1 MAFAQRSDYMKKILV
16 VDDDVDYQLVCN
28 MVLKGGGYQV
38 TQALNG
44 TQAITEMQRDKP
56 DLILLDVMMST
67 VLEGVEVSRHIKS
80 DPNLK
85 GVPIIMISSIT
96 TSEYASAFPD
106 DERIPIDA
114 WMTKPIQ
121 PDVLLKTVKRFI
133 GEAQTQEVA
142 SR

>member
-1 MAFAQRSDYMKKILV
+1 MKKILV
-16 VDDDVDYQLVCN
+16 VDDDSDYQMICE
-28 MVLKGGGYQV
+28 MVLKNAGYQV
-38 TQALNG
+38 MQAFDG
-44 TQAITEMQRDKP
+44 SQAITLLERDQP
-56 DLILLDVMMST
+56 NLILLDVMMAS
-67 VLEGVEVSRHIKS
+67 VLEGIQVSKHIKS

-121 PDVLLKTVKRFI
+121 PDVLLKTVKRFV
-133 GEAQTQEVA
+133 GEAQEVA
-142 SR
+142 SNGR

>member
-1 MAFAQRSDYMKKILV
+1 MKKILV
-16 VDDDVDYQLVCN
+16 VDDDLDYQMICD
-28 MVLKGGGYQV
+28 MVLEGAGYQV
-38 TQALNG
+38 SQAHNG
-44 TQAITEMQRDKP
+44 TQAIAWLKHAKP

-67 VLEGVEVSRHIKS
+67 VLEGVEVSKHIKS

-133 GEAQTQEVA
+133 GEAQSAEVA
-142 SR
+142 SHGR

>member
-1 MAFAQRSDYMKKILV
+1 MKKILV
-16 VDDDVDYQLVCN
+16 VDDDTDYQLVCD
-28 MVLKGGGYQV
+28 MVLKGAGYQV
-38 TQALNG
+38 KQALNG
-44 TQAITEMQRDKP
+44 ADALVELKLDKP

-67 VLEGVEVSRHIKS
+67 VLEGVGVCRYIKS
-80 DPNLK
+80 NPNLK

-133 GEAQTQEVA
+133 GEAHTQEVA
-142 SR
+142 SQ

>member
-1 MAFAQRSDYMKKILV
+1 MRRILV
-16 VDDDVDYQLVCN
+16 VDDDPDYQMVCG
-28 MVLKGGGYQV
+28 MILKNEGYQV
-38 TQALNG
+38 VQAMNG
-44 TQAITEMQRDKP
+44 GEAAEALRNAKP

-67 VLEGVEVSRHIKS
+67 VLEGVHVSQQIKS
-80 DPNLK
+80 DPRLK
-85 GVPIIMISSIT
+85 DVPIVMISSIT

-142 SR
+142 SP

>member
-1 MAFAQRSDYMKKILV
+1 MKKILV
-16 VDDDVDYQLVCN
+16 VDDDLDYQLVCN
-28 MVLKGGGYQV
+28 MVLKGAGYQV
-38 TQALNG
+38 AQALNG
-44 TQAITEMQRDKP
+44 TYAIAEMQRDKP

-133 GEAQTQEVA
+133 GEAEAKEVA

>member
-1 MAFAQRSDYMKKILV
+1 MKKILI
-16 VDDDVDYQLVCN
+16 VDDDTDYQLVCN
-28 MVLKGGGYQV
+28 MVLKGAGYQV
-38 TQALNG
+38 AQALNG
-44 TQAITEMQRDKP
+44 TQAVAELQRDKP

-80 DPNLK
+80 DPTLK